1 MTMFRWI
8 VKLIR
13 DEYDVENTVL
23 TRGAVLETDRGLA
36 IEQIET
42 VTGIM
47 SENFNPRFPSGTL
60 DEILKPEESRMLAS
74 WMKGLYK
81 CPPFLPEGFE
91 ASCRGMNP
99 EYS

>member
-42 VTGIM
+42 VPGIM
-47 SENFNPRFPSGTL
+47 SESFNPRFLPA
-60 DEILKPEESRMLAS
+60 R
-74 WMKGLYK
+74 WMKY
-81 CPPFLPEGFE
+81 
-91 ASCRGMNP
+91 
-99 EYS
+99 